1 MTGNEYQKLAMRTAT
16 PECRRL
22 TNAALG
28 LAGEAG
34 EVADAIKKSV
44 FQGHPLDKDKMI
56 KEAGDVAW
64 YLALLCEILHVTL
77 DEVFETNIEK
87 LMRRYPN
94 GFDPEKSMHRR
105 EGDV

>member
-1 MTGNEYQKLAMRTAT
+1 MTGNEYQKLAMRTAN

-34 EVADAIKKSV
+34 EIADDIKKSV
-44 FQGHPLDKDKMI
+44 YHGHPLNVDKLI

-64 YLALLCEILHVTL
+64 YLALLCEILKTTL
-77 DEVFETNIEK
+77 DEVFETNIRK
-87 LMRRYPN
+87 LMARYPD
-94 GFDPEKSMHRR
+94 GFDPEKSMHRKD
-105 EGDV
+105 GDV